1 VNDFLRKVPLFAE
14 LPDADLERLCRMIT
28 EVKLPQSD
36 LLFREGEPGERA
48 YVIEEG
54 EIEIL
59 KASGGREVLLAVRH
73 PGDVIGEAALLE
85 EAPRMAGARARAP
98 SKLLAIDK
106 AQLEELIRTSA
117 TAARTMF
124 FTVLARWRST
134 GTMLRQSE
142 KMAQLGTLTA
152 GVAHELNNPAAAVK
166 RGVAQLEEALAT
178 LAAAGQRLGGLGL
191 PAASSAALERFAAE
205 ARERARQPTAVTA
218 DALALADREQEL
230 EAWLDARGV
239 PEPWSLAPGLA
250 GMGADA
256 ARLDALT
263 AAVGDDGARLPVVVA
278 WLAATYSVANVLAE
292 IGQGAGRISEIVKAL
307 KAYSYLDQAPVQEV
321 NVHEG
326 LENTLVIL
334 RGKLKA
340 GIDVRREYAPDLPKI
355 EAWGS
360 ELNQV
365 WTNIID
371 NAADAL
377 ADKEG
382 PKEIVIRT
390 RREGGFVVV
399 ELHDN
404 GPGIPPEIIGKVF
417 DPFFT
422 TKPPGKGTGMGL
434 DISYKIIVDKH
445 RGDIRVVS
453 RPGDTTFEVRLPIS
467 AATSG
472 AVSGPVVAATTAA
485 DDGALRRI
493 LASTKTIAVVGLS
506 SREGRPAQVIP
517 AALKERGYRIIP
529 VNPALTEALGEKAY
543 PRLADVPDAVD
554 TAVLFVRAEDVPP
567 IVEQAIAKGVK
578 TVWMQEGI
586 VNETAAHRARA
597 AGLEVVMDRCMRAT
611 WDRLMKPAPG

>member
-1 VNDFLRKVPLFAE
+1 VTVNDFLRKVPLFAE
-14 LPDADLERLCRMIT
+14 LPEADLERLCRMIT
-28 EVKLPQSD
+28 EVKLPEGE
-36 LLFREGEPGERA
+36 LLFREGETGERA

-59 KASGGREVLLAVRH
+59 KASAGREVLLAVRQ

-85 EAPRMAGARARAP
+85 EAPRMAGARARSP

-106 AQLEELIRTSA
+106 AQLDELIRTSA
-117 TAARTMF
+117 TAARTIV

-178 LAAAGQRLGGLGL
+178 LAAAGRRLGVLGL
-191 PAASSAALERFAAE
+191 TTAETAALEPFATE
-205 ARERARQPTAVTA
+205 ARERARHPVAM
-218 DALALADREQEL
+218 DALALSDREQVL
-230 EAWLDARGV
+230 EGWLDAHAV

-250 GMGADA
+250 AMDADG
-256 ARLDALT
+256 ARLDAL
-263 AAVGDDGARLPVVVA
+263 AASVGGDGARLPVVVS
-278 WLAATYSVANVLAE
+278 WLAATYAVANVLAE

-307 KAYSYLDQAPVQEV
+307 KAYSYLDQAPVQQV
-321 NVHEG
+321 DIHEG
-326 LENTLVIL
+326 LDNTLVIL
-334 RGKLKA
+334 RGKLKT
-340 GIDVRREYAPDLPKI
+340 GIDVRREYAADLPKI

-377 ADKEG
+377 TEKGGAH
-382 PKEIVIRT
+382 KEIVIRT

-399 ELHDN
+399 EIHDN
-404 GPGIPPEIIGKVF
+404 GPGIPPETIGKVF

-434 DISYKIIVDKH
+434 DISYKIVVDKH
-445 RGDIRVVS
+445 RGDIRVFS
-453 RPGDTTFEVRLPIS
+453 RPSDTTFEVRLPITTATS
-467 AATSG
+467 AAV
-472 AVSGPVVAATTAA
+472 AGPAVAATPDA
-485 DDGALRRI
+485 DDATLRRI
-493 LASTKTIAVVGLS
+493 LASTKTVAVVGLS

-517 AALKERGYRIIP
+517 AGLKERGYRVIP

-543 PRLADVPDAVD
+543 PRLDAVPDAVD

-586 VNETAAHRARA
+586 VNEAAAHRARA

-611 WDRLMKPAPG
+611 WDRLMKPAR

>member
-1 VNDFLRKVPLFAE
+1 MSVNAFLRKVPLFAE
-14 LPDADLERLCRMIT
+14 LPEADLERLCRMIT
-28 EVKLPQSD
+28 EVRLPEGE
-36 LLFREGEPGERA
+36 LLFREGDSGERA

-59 KASGGREVLLAVRH
+59 KASAGREVLLAVRQ

-106 AQLEELIRTSA
+106 AQLDELIRTSA

-166 RGVAQLEEALAT
+166 RGVAQLEEALAA
-178 LAAAGQRLGGLGL
+178 LAAAGQRLGALGL
-191 PAASSAALERFAAE
+191 TAAESAALERFAAE
-205 ARERARQPTAVTA
+205 ARARARHPVAL
-218 DALALADREQEL
+218 DALALSDREQEL
-230 EAWLDARGV
+230 EAWLEGRGV

-250 GMGADA
+250 AMDADG
-256 ARLDALT
+256 ARLDAL
-263 AAVGDDGARLPVVVA
+263 AAAAGGDGARLPVVVS
-278 WLAATYSVANVLAE
+278 WLAATYAVANVLAE

-307 KAYSYLDQAPVQEV
+307 KAYSYLDQAPVQQV
-321 NVHEG
+321 DVHEG
-326 LENTLVIL
+326 LDNTLVIL
-334 RGKLKA
+334 RGKLKT

-377 ADKEG
+377 TENGGAH
-382 PKEIVIRT
+382 KEIVLRT
-390 RREGGFVVV
+390 RREGAFVVV
-399 ELHDN
+399 EIHDN
-404 GPGIPPEIIGKVF
+404 GPGIPPDTIGRVF

-434 DISYKIIVDKH
+434 DISYKIVVDKH
-445 RGDIRVVS
+445 RGDIRVFS
-453 RPGDTTFEVRLPIS
+453 RPGDTTFEVRLPI
-467 AATSG
+467 AAAKSG
-472 AVSGPVVAATTAA
+472 AVAGPAVAATPDA
-485 DDGALRRI
+485 DDATLRRI
-493 LASTKTIAVVGLS
+493 LASTRTIAVVGLS

-517 AALKERGYRIIP
+517 AGLKERGYRVIP
-529 VNPALTEALGEKAY
+529 VNPNLTEALGEKAY

-554 TAVLFVRAEDVPP
+554 AAVLFLRAEDVPP
-567 IVEQAIAKGVK
+567 VVEQAIAKGVK

-586 VNETAAHRARA
+586 VNEEAAHRARA
-597 AGLEVVMDRCMRAT
+597 AGLVVVMDRCMRAT
-611 WDRLMKPAPG
+611 WDRLMKPA